1 MTASIFYTTKFV
13 IIIFFIIIKK
23 VHVFVISVFTIFSFF
38 IIRSLFGA
46 KTSGFSGELVAV
58 VTLMMDTRT
67 ETPEKTERNLPT
79 FRKLLLFDVN
89 SRRYQSRTR
98 DHGGYAPAADQR
110 GRNRDGRCRNMSKTL
125 PHPREDRGAATKS
138 YPGNSTLSRVKSSVA
153 KKPPRGLTTTAT
165 ENIIRSLCA
174 RTILRH
180 ESCPHVLNKSS
191 S

>member
-23 VHVFVISVFTIFSFF
+23 VHVFVASVFTIFSFF

-79 FRKLLLFDVN
+79 FRKLLLFDVD

-98 DHGGYAPAADQR
+98 DHGIATPLQPTSADGTGTEDAETR
-110 GRNRDGRCRNMSKTL
+110 RRPCPTPEKTAEPL
-125 PHPREDRGAATKS
+125 QSFTPE
-138 YPGNSTLSRVKSSVA
+138 SRPYRVSSRPSP
-153 KKPPRGLTTTAT
+153 K
-165 ENIIRSLCA
+165 N
-174 RTILRH
+174 
-180 ESCPHVLNKSS
+180 PHVASRRLRQQI
-191 S
+191 